1 MKQEDVIYDKTEKG
15 KEAIKITNA
24 IDRFKKKYPKKS
36 SQCLEFV
43 GIYDD
48 KAVMRILK
56 KILKGSK
63 FEGVLKNGRG
73 KRH

>member
-1 MKQEDVIYDKTEKG
+1 MKEDIIYDKTEKG
-15 KEAIKITNA
+15 REAIKIVNA
-24 IDRFKKKYPKKS
+24 IDRFKKKYPKKP
-36 SQCLEFV
+36 SQCLEFI

-63 FEGVLKNGRG
+63 FEGVLKNGN
-73 KRH
+73 KH